1 MADDGVAQLGPMLE
15 QLSSRFD
22 LVLEAVSGWRGQL
35 DTLREEMRGQFA
47 EVGKQIRFLSDQIA
61 ENRSGVESLRGELSA
76 EMVRLGEALGAT
88 RVEFRQSLNQTND
101 KLREDIAAVESGLK
115 REISATS
122 EQLIAEVRAKLEQGR
137 TAASTRAA
145 AAGLDAVRAEI
156 SASAE
161 AITKQ
166 LRAEIKQTTKTLE
179 NLSKKFD
186 RFDDRVSVQVK
197 DQDQRLLKVERR
209 GRG

>member
-1 MADDGVAQLGPMLE
+1 MADDGEARLGPMLE
-15 QLSSRFD
+15 HLSSRFD

-61 ENRSGVESLRGELSA
+61 ENRDGLESLRGELTA

-88 RVEFRQSLNQTND
+88 RVEFRQGLELTNG
-101 KLREDIAAVESGLK
+101 KLHEDIAAVEKGLK
-115 REISATS
+115 RDFSAAS
-122 EQLIAEVRAKLEQGR
+122 EHLIGEVRAGLADAK
-137 TAASTRAA
+137 TAASPRAGV
-145 AAGLDAVRAEI
+145 GLDELRAEI
-156 SASAE
+156 SSSAE
-161 AITKQ
+161 SLAKQ
-166 LRAEIKQTTKTLE
+166 LRAEIKQTNKTLA

-197 DQDQRLLKVERR
+197 DQDQRLRKIERR
-209 GRG
+209 ARG